1 VMTSRR
7 TGVVEVAYGLT
18 MSSARTPSG

>member
-1 VMTSRR
+1 MTSRR